1 MDEARSVLERLD
13 RIERLKRADAPAET
27 LLDELRSLV
36 DEAEQWSRR
45 EGAGADQVARCRRAL
60 AEGRAPLVAR

>member
-45 EGAGADQVARCRRAL
+45 EDQVARCRRAL